1 MPLDP
6 LAGQP
11 VPPSR
16 LPDVPRI
23 VAAYYTTTP
32 DPEDPAQRVAFGTSG
47 HRGRS
52 LDGAFTEAHVLAISQ
67 ALVEHRAEAGIDG
80 PMVVGY
86 DTHAL
91 SYPAFGTAMEVFAA
105 HGVDVIVQQGGGVT
119 PTPAVSHAIL
129 AHNRGRTT
137 GLADG
142 VVITPSHNPP
152 EDGGFKYNPTSGG
165 PAGGDITGP
174 VQARANEILVGELA
188 HVKRIPLARAL
199 AAGAADQRLIAPD
212 GIPGRVDDRLER
224 HCEVEA
230 KRLAR
235 PAALAGNSH
244 LSIPVQA
251 VRLH

>member
-119 PTPAVSHAIL
+119 PTPSSP
-129 AHNRGRTT
+129 TT
-137 GLADG
+137 
-142 VVITPSHNPP
+142 
-152 EDGGFKYNPTSGG
+152 
-165 PAGGDITGP
+165 
-174 VQARANEILVGELA
+174 
-188 HVKRIPLARAL
+188 
-199 AAGAADQRLIAPD
+199 AA
-212 GIPGRVDDRLER
+212 
-224 HCEVEA
+224 
-230 KRLAR
+230 AR
-235 PAALAGNSH
+235 PASPTASSSRPATTRPKTAASSTTPPRAAPRAATSPAPSRPAPTRSSSVNW
-244 LSIPVQA
+244 PT
-251 VRLH
+251 